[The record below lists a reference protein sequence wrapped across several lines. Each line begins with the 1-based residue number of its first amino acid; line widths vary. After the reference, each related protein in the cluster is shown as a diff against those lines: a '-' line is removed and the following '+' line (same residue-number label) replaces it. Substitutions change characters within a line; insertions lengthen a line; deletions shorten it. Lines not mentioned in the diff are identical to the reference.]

1 MTSSRTP
8 PAPDRPLRIIVVNTI
23 VEHGVHA
30 DAALA
35 AQAQRGNAL
44 RIGLLESGFD
54 IVASLPADLY
64 LPERI
69 AQLQPD
75 LIIIDADS
83 DARDVLEHIV
93 IATRDER
100 RPIVLFTQDGA
111 TASIDAAMAAGVSA
125 YIVAG
130 LQAERILPVL
140 NVALARFRQD
150 EKLRAELL
158 DTRHKLQERKV
169 IERAKGLLMTHH
181 GLTEEQAYQRLR
193 SMAMNKKLKLAEIAQ
208 RILDVE
214 DLLG

>member
-1 MTSSRTP
+1 MKSREP
-8 PAPDRPLRIIVVNTI
+8 ISARLRIVVATTI
-23 VEHGVHA
+23 VDPDQQD

-35 AQAQRGNAL
+35 AQVRRGNAL
-44 RIGLLESGFD
+44 RIGLLEAGYD
-54 IVASLPADLY
+54 LVASLPADMF

-75 LIIIDADS
+75 LIIIDAES

-93 IATRDER
+93 IASRDER
-100 RPIVLFTQDGA
+100 RPIVLFTEDA
-111 TASIDAAMAAGVSA
+111 TTDSMDAAMAAGVSA

-130 LQAERILPVL
+130 LQAERIKPVL
-140 NVALARFRQD
+140 SVALARFRQEQKLLD
-150 EKLRAELL
+150 ELA
-158 DTRHKLQERKV
+158 DTRHKLAERKIV
-169 IERAKGLLMTHH
+169 ERAKGLLMAHQH
-181 GLTEEQAYQRLR
+181 LSEEQAYQKLR

>member
-1 MTSSRTP
+1 MKSRHP
-8 PAPDRPLRIIVVNTI
+8 VVPARLRIVVATTI
-23 VEHGVHA
+23 VHPDEQD

-35 AQAQRGNAL
+35 AQVRRGNAL
-44 RIGLLESGFD
+44 RIGLLEAGYD
-54 IVASLPADLY
+54 LVASLPADMF

-75 LIIIDADS
+75 LIIIDAES

-93 IATRDER
+93 IASRDER
-100 RPIVLFTQDGA
+100 RPIVLFTEDA
-111 TASIDAAMAAGVSA
+111 TTSSMDAAMAAGVSA

-130 LQAERILPVL
+130 LQAERIQPVL
-140 NVALARFRQD
+140 NVALARFRQEQKLLD
-150 EKLRAELL
+150 ELA
-158 DTRHKLQERKV
+158 DTRHKLAERKIV
-169 IERAKGLLMTHH
+169 ERAKGVLMAHQH
-181 GLTEEQAYQRLR
+181 LTEEQAYQKLR